1 MWNQKNYSK
10 IKSYLKKDSKV
21 AGIIVADPA
30 FLAYATGL
38 NLQSLSSNQS
48 QRVLAFFSGF
58 QSCLVCP
65 KSLVSTYV
73 NAGWN
78 DAVLTYPDCVSPQ
91 ETAVNNLVDF
101 IRNHL
106 EKNAAV
112 GVIEDALP
120 QVVADQLNRLLSDYR
135 LVDVSESL
143 MKLRQIKSTFEKEN
157 LTLAAKY
164 TDHGISGAI
173 HHVAR
178 SVGKTEKFLTEDIRV
193 HALERGAHVGS
204 YRAVAQAVSGDNARV
219 LWPNSPFFA
228 VGRESNFQEGKFIRL
243 EMCGMYNGYW
253 SNDSR
258 MLVKSNVISDDQG
271 AFATSL
277 AELRKIAL
285 TKIKPGVKANEIF
298 EFIKAEGLKLNLD
311 LCVEFGFGHGIGVEP
326 VEAPYICE
334 SDETV
339 LEQNMVIVLWLS
351 ARYSSNEE
359 IMASKDTLLITETG
373 SKVLGWYE
381 NWDHTYTAAFTF

>member
-1 MWNQKNYSK
+1 MWNQNNYSK
-10 IKSYLKKDSKV
+10 IKSYLKKNSEVD
-21 AGIIVADPA
+21 GIIIADPA

-48 QRVLAFFSGF
+48 QCVLAFFSALE
-58 QSCLVCP
+58 SCLVCP

-73 NAGWN
+73 NAGWG
-78 DAVLTYPDCVSPQ
+78 DSVLAYSDCVAPQ
-91 ETAVNNLVDF
+91 ETAVNYLVNF
-101 IRNHL
+101 IKNHL
-106 EKNAAV
+106 KKNSAI
-112 GVIEDALP
+112 GVIEEALP
-120 QVVADQLNRLLSDYR
+120 QVVADQLNRLLPEYQMI
-135 LVDVSESL
+135 DVSEKL

-157 LTLAAKY
+157 LIWAAMY
-164 TDHGISGAI
+164 TDHGIAGAI

-193 HALERGAHVGS
+193 HVLERGAHISG

-219 LWPNSPFFA
+219 MWPNAPFFA
-228 VGRESNFQEGKFIRL
+228 VGRESNFQEGKLIRL

-258 MLVKSNVISDDQG
+258 MLVKSNVISDDQE
-271 AFATSL
+271 AFASSL
-277 AELRKIAL
+277 AKLRTTAL
-285 TKIKPGVKANEIF
+285 TKIKPGVRANEIF
-298 EFIKAEGLKLNLD
+298 EFIRAEGLKLNLN

-326 VEAPYICE
+326 VEAPFICA

-339 LEQNMVIVLWLS
+339 LEENMVIVLWLS
-351 ARYSSNEE
+351 ARYPSNEE

-373 SKVLGWYE
+373 SRVLGWYE